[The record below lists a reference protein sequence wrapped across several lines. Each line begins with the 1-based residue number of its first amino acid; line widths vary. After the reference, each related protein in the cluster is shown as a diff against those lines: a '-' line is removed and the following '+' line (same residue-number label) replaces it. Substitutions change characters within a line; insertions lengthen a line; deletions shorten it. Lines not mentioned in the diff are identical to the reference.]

1 MNENILFILG
11 EKLPTY
17 YDAAIAIYSVTQ
29 SIKSDK
35 MQHCITSYATAL
47 ISIWTK
53 AFGEEHV
60 INRTNVINKIKE
72 VVAHYN
78 THVYIE
84 KGRTKPKKKNAP
96 FVKKSVRQLNKEWRQ
111 KSLMIMKDRKTTH
124 LHINALFDI
133 GNDMNSLTGIEIEFY
148 LDQSRP
154 RIGRISESID
164 LEYEE
169 EKAAQKEE
177 VRVIQ
182 EREAAEEEYANGGED
197 IGENTSLNESNGQ
210 LDVSLNR
217 SGVARTTTSTATNV
231 YSLIHGDLDRN

>member
-1 MNENILFILG
+1 MNKNILFILAD
-11 EKLPTY
+11 KLPTY

-111 KSLMIMKDRKTTH
+111 KSLTIMKDRKTTH
-124 LHINALFDI
+124 LRINALFDI
-133 GNDMNSLTGIEIEFY
+133 GNDINSLTGIEKVFY
-148 LDQSRP
+148 LDP
-154 RIGRISESID
+154 
-164 LEYEE
+164 
-169 EKAAQKEE
+169 A
-177 VRVIQ
+177 
-182 EREAAEEEYANGGED
+182 
-197 IGENTSLNESNGQ
+197 
-210 LDVSLNR
+210 
-217 SGVARTTTSTATNV
+217 
-231 YSLIHGDLDRN
+231 